1 MSQYVVHVNLSSRRS
16 TRSHTVSSSAGPTS
30 EATQLLIDWTDGDK
44 EAVDALF
51 PLVYEELREIAH
63 YRLQQLRPGDTI
75 QTTALVHDA
84 YLRLT
89 DHTRLDWSDR
99 AHFLALASRAMRNI
113 LVDYARRRNAQK
125 RGGGAPHF
133 SLAKQ
138 QIGTHQGVELFISL
152 DQALTRM
159 AALDERLC
167 RVVECRF
174 FAELR
179 DRETAQALG
188 VSVRTVRRDWA
199 KAKAW
204 LYDAL
209 TTSKDE
215 SPEA

>member
-1 MSQYVVHVNLSSRRS
+1 MG
-16 TRSHTVSSSAGPTS
+16 SSSAGRTS

-44 EAVDALF
+44 DAVDALF
-51 PLVYEELREIAH
+51 PLVYEELRDIAH
-63 YRLQQLRPGDTI
+63 HRLQRWRPGHTI

-89 DHTRLDWSDR
+89 DQTRLDWSDR

-113 LVDYARRRNAQK
+113 LVDYARRKNAQK

-133 SLAKQ
+133 SLAEQ
-138 QIGTHQGVELFISL
+138 HIGTQRGVELLISL
-152 DQALTRM
+152 DQALDRM
-159 AALDERLC
+159 AALNERLC

-174 FAELR
+174 FAGLR

-199 KAKAW
+199 KARAW

-209 TTSKDE
+209 TPSEDE
-215 SPEA
+215 APEA